1 MPLLV
6 NVKAKLDDNTAL
18 IILIA
23 RHFLSF
29 RQNKIWFGWK
39 GYYNISR
46 ASSLWNNTGI
56 HFCDSFELFLPNCH
70 VNLWHNV
77 FYCPPPQPQHT
88 QMNKQI
94 SGEWRERKK
103 KREEKQILHYILLC
117 WLLFM
122 SVHCLWCSLW
132 TFPSLPPHSL
142 QPLNATPPAQQ
153 CRRKRWSGNT
163 NKISGEFCLDQAR
176 PSLLGDKDRTQ
187 LPHRG
192 NQAHR
197 DTMVSSP
204 PSCPKNHNLQH
215 RRHSQ
220 APIFISYFSF

>member
-1 MPLLV
+1 M
-6 NVKAKLDDNTAL
+6 N
-18 IILIA
+18 
-23 RHFLSF
+23 
-29 RQNKIWFGWK
+29 
-39 GYYNISR
+39 
-46 ASSLWNNTGI
+46 
-56 HFCDSFELFLPNCH
+56 LP
-70 VNLWHNV
+70 
-77 FYCPPPQPQHT
+77 
-88 QMNKQI
+88 I
-94 SGEWRERKK
+94 
-103 KREEKQILHYILLC
+103 
-117 WLLFM
+117 
-122 SVHCLWCSLW
+122 
-132 TFPSLPPHSL
+132 TFPHSL

-204 PSCPKNHNLQH
+204 PSCPKNHILKH

-220 APIFISYFSF
+220 APFFYVIFLFKRFCRLHHFKKFIYVDYLHHLLTSLSVQLPQPSTSSFSYSF

>member
-6 NVKAKLDDNTAL
+6 NVKAKLDDNIAL
-18 IILIA
+18 IILTA

-29 RQNKIWFGWK
+29 RQNKMWFGWK

-56 HFCDSFELFLPNCH
+56 HFCDSFELYLPSCH
-70 VNLWHNV
+70 VNLWRNV

-88 QMNKQI
+88 QTNKQI
-94 SGEWRERKK
+94 SGEWREKK
-103 KREEKQILHYILLC
+103 KREKKNRFFIIFYC
-117 WLLFM
+117 
-122 SVHCLWCSLW
+122 VGCCLWVSIAYGVAFELSHHS
-132 TFPSLPPHSL
+132 PYSL

-197 DTMVSSP
+197 DIMVSSP
-204 PSCPKNHNLQH
+204 PSCPKNHILKH

-220 APIFISYFSF
+220 APFFISYFSF